1 MSWTESVPD
10 NSVISA
16 IHGGQTTKIAPRERV
31 TAPSRKPPLGTD
43 ACMVEEKGLHS
54 SLHGASNS
62 SSHGS
67 SQSSETAQQVSA
79 VPLREHSGGL
89 MTAVKATLVRDL
101 TLLLRR
107 RGEVL
112 NPLVFFALVITLF
125 PIAIS
130 PDPELLAVIAPG
142 LLWVAALL
150 AALLS
155 LDSLFR
161 SDYDDGSLEQLL
173 LAPQPLVA
181 LSLAKVAVH
190 WLLTGL
196 PLALMAPILGIML
209 ALPAGSYAVL
219 ALSLALGTASL
230 SLIGAIGAALTVGL
244 ARGGVLLSLLVLP
257 LYIPVLIFGA
267 GAVQAAIFGE
277 GVSAHLAIL
286 GALLAA
292 SLMLAPWAIAASL
305 RISIN
310 G

>member
-1 MSWTESVPD
+1 V
-10 NSVISA
+10 
-16 IHGGQTTKIAPRERV
+16 
-31 TAPSRKPPLGTD
+31 
-43 ACMVEEKGLHS
+43 
-54 SLHGASNS
+54 
-62 SSHGS
+62 
-67 SQSSETAQQVSA
+67 SQPETAKL
-79 VPLREHSGGL
+79 VPGLKPHLKEPSENLILALR
-89 MTAVKATLVRDL
+89 ATLKRDL
-101 TLLLRR
+101 VLMLRR

-125 PIAIS
+125 PIGIS
-130 PDPELLAVIAPG
+130 PDPTLLASIAPG

-173 LAPQPLVA
+173 LAPQPLSA
-181 LSLAKVAVH
+181 LALAKVAVH

-209 ALPAGSYAVL
+209 ALPAGSYLVL
-219 ALSLALGTASL
+219 AISLALGSAIL

-267 GAVQAAIFGE
+267 GAVQAAIAGDP
-277 GVSAHLAIL
+277 VTAHLAIL
-286 GALLAA
+286 GALLAVA
-292 SLMLAPWAIAASL
+292 LMLAPWAIAASL

>member
-1 MSWTESVPD
+1 MAV
-10 NSVISA
+10 
-16 IHGGQTTKIAPRERV
+16 
-31 TAPSRKPPLGTD
+31 
-43 ACMVEEKGLHS
+43 
-54 SLHGASNS
+54 
-62 SSHGS
+62 
-67 SQSSETAQQVSA
+67 SETRLSEKEGRGVSRGEPDSGLA
-79 VPLREHSGGL
+79 VALW
-89 MTAVKATLVRDL
+89 ATLRRDL
-101 TLLLRR
+101 TLLMRR

-125 PIAIS
+125 PIGIS
-130 PDPELLAVIAPG
+130 PDPQLLATIAPG

-161 SDYDDGSLEQLL
+161 GDYDDGSLEQLML
-173 LAPQPLVA
+173 TPQPLPMLA
-181 LSLAKVAVH
+181 MAKVAVH
-190 WLLTGL
+190 WLMTGL

-209 ALPAGSYAVL
+209 SLPAGSYLVL

-244 ARGGVLLSLLVLP
+244 SRGGVLLSLLVLP

-267 GAVQAAIFGE
+267 GSVQSAIVGD
-277 GVSAHLAIL
+277 GVAAHLAIL
-286 GALLAA
+286 GALLAL

>member
-1 MSWTESVPD
+1 MPHSESRLAQEPGDMPLFREPEGGAGV
-10 NSVISA
+10 A
-16 IHGGQTTKIAPRERV
+16 IR
-31 TAPSRKPPLGTD
+31 
-43 ACMVEEKGLHS
+43 
-54 SLHGASNS
+54 
-62 SSHGS
+62 
-67 SQSSETAQQVSA
+67 
-79 VPLREHSGGL
+79 
-89 MTAVKATLVRDL
+89 ATLKRDL
-101 TLLLRR
+101 VLMMRR
-107 RGEVL
+107 RSEVL

-125 PIAIS
+125 PIGIS
-130 PDPELLAVIAPG
+130 PDPELLATIAPG

-173 LAPQPLVA
+173 LSPQPLPA
-181 LSLAKVAVH
+181 LALAKVTVH

-196 PLALMAPILGIML
+196 PLALMAPLLGIML
-209 ALPAGSYAVL
+209 SLPAGSYAVL
-219 ALSLALGTASL
+219 ALSLALGSASL

-244 ARGGVLLSLLVLP
+244 SRGGVLLSLLVLP

-267 GAVQAAIFGE
+267 GAVQAAILGD

-286 GALLAA
+286 GALLAVA
-292 SLMLAPWAIAASL
+292 LSLAPWAIAASL

>member
-1 MSWTESVPD
+1 MPLFREPEGGAGV
-10 NSVISA
+10 A
-16 IHGGQTTKIAPRERV
+16 IR
-31 TAPSRKPPLGTD
+31 
-43 ACMVEEKGLHS
+43 
-54 SLHGASNS
+54 
-62 SSHGS
+62 
-67 SQSSETAQQVSA
+67 
-79 VPLREHSGGL
+79 
-89 MTAVKATLVRDL
+89 ATLKRDL
-101 TLLLRR
+101 VLMMRR
-107 RGEVL
+107 RSEVL

-125 PIAIS
+125 PIGIS
-130 PDPELLAVIAPG
+130 PDPELLATIAPG

-173 LAPQPLVA
+173 LSPQPLPA
-181 LSLAKVAVH
+181 LALAKVAVH

-196 PLALMAPILGIML
+196 PLALMAPLLGIL
-209 ALPAGSYAVL
+209 LSLPAGSYAVL
-219 ALSLALGTASL
+219 ALSLALGSASL

-244 ARGGVLLSLLVLP
+244 SRGGVLLSLLVLP

-267 GAVQAAIFGE
+267 GAVQAAILGD

-286 GALLAA
+286 GALLAVA
-292 SLMLAPWAIAASL
+292 LSLAPWAIAASL

>member
-1 MSWTESVPD
+1 MVQQESAAVVPRLKEP
-10 NSVISA
+10 
-16 IHGGQTTKIAPRERV
+16 GE
-31 TAPSRKPPLGTD
+31 
-43 ACMVEEKGLHS
+43 GLA
-54 SLHGASNS
+54 LAL
-62 SSHGS
+62 
-67 SQSSETAQQVSA
+67 T
-79 VPLREHSGGL
+79 
-89 MTAVKATLVRDL
+89 ATLKRDL
-101 TLLLRR
+101 VLMLRR

-125 PIAIS
+125 PIGIS
-130 PDPELLAVIAPG
+130 PDPELLALIAPG

-161 SDYDDGSLEQLL
+161 SDFDDGSLEQLL
-173 LAPQPLVA
+173 LAPQPLAA
-181 LSLAKVAVH
+181 LTLAKVAVH

-196 PLALMAPILGIML
+196 PLALMAPVLGIML
-209 ALPAGSYAVL
+209 ALPAGSYLVL
-219 ALSLALGTASL
+219 AVSLALGSATL

-244 ARGGVLLSLLVLP
+244 SRGGVLLSLLVLP

-267 GAVQAAIFGE
+267 GAVQAAIAGDS
-277 GVSAHLAIL
+277 VSAHLAIL

-292 SLMLAPWAIAASL
+292 ALMLAPWAIAASL

>member
-1 MSWTESVPD
+1 M
-10 NSVISA
+10 
-16 IHGGQTTKIAPRERV
+16 
-31 TAPSRKPPLGTD
+31 PSTN
-43 ACMVEEKGLHS
+43 A
-54 SLHGASNS
+54 
-62 SSHGS
+62 
-67 SQSSETAQQVSA
+67 TVSA
-79 VPLREHSGGL
+79 PVMPMHDPKGGL
-89 MTAVKATLVRDL
+89 IVALNATLRRDL
-101 TLLLRR
+101 TLMLRR

-125 PIAIS
+125 PIGIS
-130 PDPELLAVIAPG
+130 PDPQLLAVIAPG

-161 SDYDDGSLEQLL
+161 SDYEDGSLEQLL
-173 LAPQPLVA
+173 LAPQPLAA
-181 LSLAKVAVH
+181 LGLAKVAVH

-196 PLALMAPILGIML
+196 PLALMAPLLGIML
-209 ALPAGSYAVL
+209 ALPAGSYLVL

-257 LYIPVLIFGA
+257 LYIPILIFGA
-267 GAVQAAIFGE
+267 GAVQAAIMGD
-277 GVSAHLAIL
+277 GVTAHLAIL
-286 GALLAA
+286 GALLAMA
-292 SLMLAPWAIAASL
+292 LMLSPWAIAASL

>member
-1 MSWTESVPD
+1 MPLFREPEGGAGV
-10 NSVISA
+10 A
-16 IHGGQTTKIAPRERV
+16 IR
-31 TAPSRKPPLGTD
+31 
-43 ACMVEEKGLHS
+43 
-54 SLHGASNS
+54 
-62 SSHGS
+62 
-67 SQSSETAQQVSA
+67 
-79 VPLREHSGGL
+79 
-89 MTAVKATLVRDL
+89 ATLMRDL
-101 TLLLRR
+101 VLMMRR
-107 RGEVL
+107 RSEVL

-125 PIAIS
+125 PIGIS
-130 PDPELLAVIAPG
+130 PDPELLAAIAPG

-173 LAPQPLVA
+173 LSPQPLPA
-181 LSLAKVAVH
+181 LALAKVAVH

-196 PLALMAPILGIML
+196 PLALMAPLLGIML
-209 ALPAGSYAVL
+209 SLPAGSYAVL
-219 ALSLALGTASL
+219 ALSLAVGSASL

-244 ARGGVLLSLLVLP
+244 SRGGVLLSLLVLP

-267 GAVQAAIFGE
+267 GAVQAAILGD

-286 GALLAA
+286 GALLAVA
-292 SLMLAPWAIAASL
+292 LSLAPWAIAASL

>member
-1 MSWTESVPD
+1 MQRSHALSSAPEVVLHTPQGGLGV
-10 NSVISA
+10 A
-16 IHGGQTTKIAPRERV
+16 IH
-31 TAPSRKPPLGTD
+31 
-43 ACMVEEKGLHS
+43 
-54 SLHGASNS
+54 
-62 SSHGS
+62 
-67 SQSSETAQQVSA
+67 
-79 VPLREHSGGL
+79 
-89 MTAVKATLVRDL
+89 ATLKRDL
-101 TLLLRR
+101 TLMLRR
-107 RGEVL
+107 KGEVL

-125 PIAIS
+125 PIGIS
-130 PDPELLAVIAPG
+130 PDPVLLASIAPG

-161 SDYDDGSLEQLL
+161 NDFEDGSLEQLL
-173 LAPQPLVA
+173 LAPQPLAA
-181 LSLAKVAVH
+181 LGLAKVAVH

-196 PLALMAPILGIML
+196 PLALMAPVLGIML
-209 ALPAGSYAVL
+209 SLPAGSYGVL

-244 ARGGVLLSLLVLP
+244 AKGGVLLSLLVLP

-267 GAVQAAIFGE
+267 GAVQAAILGD
-277 GVSAHLAIL
+277 GMAAHLAIL
-286 GALLAA
+286 GALLAV

>member
-1 MSWTESVPD
+1 M
-10 NSVISA
+10 
-16 IHGGQTTKIAPRERV
+16 
-31 TAPSRKPPLGTD
+31 
-43 ACMVEEKGLHS
+43 
-54 SLHGASNS
+54 
-62 SSHGS
+62 
-67 SQSSETAQQVSA
+67 
-79 VPLREHSGGL
+79 
-89 MTAVKATLVRDL
+89 
-101 TLLLRR
+101 
-107 RGEVL
+107 
-112 NPLVFFALVITLF
+112 
-125 PIAIS
+125 
-130 PDPELLAVIAPG
+130 
-142 LLWVAALL
+142 
-150 AALLS
+150 
-155 LDSLFR
+155 
-161 SDYDDGSLEQLL
+161 
-173 LAPQPLVA
+173 
-181 LSLAKVAVH
+181 H

>member
-1 MSWTESVPD
+1 MSQP
-10 NSVISA
+10 
-16 IHGGQTTKIAPRERV
+16 
-31 TAPSRKPPLGTD
+31 
-43 ACMVEEKGLHS
+43 
-54 SLHGASNS
+54 
-62 SSHGS
+62 
-67 SQSSETAQQVSA
+67 ETAEFA
-79 VPLREHSGGL
+79 WGL
-89 MTAVKATLVRDL
+89 KPRLKEPVDNLTQALTATLKRDL
-101 TLLLRR
+101 VLMLRR

-125 PIAIS
+125 PIGIS
-130 PDPELLAVIAPG
+130 PDPDLLAIIAPG
-142 LLWVAALL
+142 LLWVSALL

-173 LAPQPLVA
+173 LAHQPLTVLA
-181 LSLAKVAVH
+181 LAKVAVH

-196 PLALMAPILGIML
+196 PLALMAPVLGVML
-209 ALPAGSYAVL
+209 ALPAGSYLVL
-219 ALSLALGTASL
+219 AISLALGSAIL

-257 LYIPVLIFGA
+257 LYIPVLIFGV
-267 GAVQAAIFGE
+267 GAVQAAIAGDPV
-277 GVSAHLAIL
+277 GAHLAIL
-286 GALLAA
+286 GALLAV